1 MRESDLDECRWRVFN
16 VPEMLQ
22 VRECLRHS
30 LRGWRDERSLAQ
42 RAAAGPN
49 PVLRRPQF
57 SGREPSAPGAVHQFA
72 VNLPDE
78 AQGNR
83 DLGETLQS
91 MVHCANIVDDFG
103 HVGGRVR
110 IVQSRL
116 SGEEVLQRALCP
128 LDLARK
134 HGLLPH
140 IHEDKQVRIGQ
151 GQHGTIEPAKRIV
164 RFGKQVTQMTAE
176 IHWRLRR
183 QRGRNE
189 GTVPRGLRH
198 ISACPPFLLVTQGC
212 HRWNP
217 PSIVNVAFIMAR
229 IPLHSKRTVYY
240 GRDSGPL

>member
-1 MRESDLDECRWRVFN
+1 
-16 VPEMLQ
+16 MLQ
-22 VRECLRHS
+22 VRERLRHF
-30 LRGWRDERSLAQ
+30 LRRRRDERSLAQ

-110 IVQSRL
+110 IVQSCL
-116 SGEEVLQRALCP
+116 GGEEVLQRALCP

-140 IHEDKQVRIGQ
+140 IHEDKQVGIGQ
-151 GQHGTIEPAKRIV
+151 GQHGAIEAAKRIV
-164 RFGKQVTQMTAE
+164 RFGKQVAQVPPE
-176 IHWRLRR
+176 IQWRLRR
-183 QRGRNE
+183 QWG
-189 GTVPRGLRH
+189 GSKGAVSRGLSH
-198 ISACPPFLLVTQGC
+198 ISACPPFLLFTQGC
-212 HRWNP
+212 HAGNP
-217 PSIVNVAFIMAR
+217 P
-229 IPLHSKRTVYY
+229 P
-240 GRDSGPL
+240 